1 MQNLFSFGGD
11 TNDTPDSLKMKRA
24 FAQKLMGNMSNA
36 PKNVGEGFNAIG
48 NGLLMGALMGSVNEG
63 EKSAAAKDQGL
74 FTSLMNA
81 FTGGGGQAPAAAPAM
96 PQSEGQT
103 ATPTLALSQN
113 AGNGPVNAGVTASPF
128 AKAAYDKFISAGFSP
143 AGAASLVGNTYA
155 ESGYNPTLSH
165 DGGTGVGILGFRD
178 PKPGQGRKTAL
189 MNFAS
194 SRGADWRDPMTQV
207 DYAIHELNTSE
218 KGRGDALRSATDL
231 REANNA
237 TISYLRP
244 AGWTPQNPA
253 GGHNYDGRLRFSNA
267 IYDKFGRQSANGQQ
281 PVQVAAAGG
290 NVQVPPQQPSGDFLA
305 QREAAQNAPMQAQP
319 QQVAQAPAQQPAP
332 AGMSPQQRAVFS
344 EATRALQSPYAS
356 QQTKSAAMMIIQKFI
371 QQEQKTPAQIEKEQ
385 LELAKARGEVANI
398 PIERESKLTNIA
410 KTKKELDSD
419 QLQETY
425 DPEGNPVKGYMRN
438 GKFVAVGGGK
448 REERTAD
455 QKNYEAYVEDQKNN
469 GQKPLSMFEWGQQQR
484 KAAATNLGGGSD
496 KQFFDYLDESG
507 KTAASAATG
516 LRSIDEAR
524 DAVLKGGIFGAGAD
538 TRLGLQKVAAFLGI
552 GDTEEIVNTETF
564 RSAIA
569 PQVAALMKATV
580 GSANISNSDREFAE
594 KAAGGAITLDDK
606 SIARLLD
613 IMEKGNTAVIE
624 RHNSKVDRVYPDGKS
639 YDRERA
645 IFRVDLPER
654 KSLPPPAIKSQQ
666 EYNAMPSGSK
676 FTAPDGSIRVKP

>member
-74 FTSLMNA
+74 FSSLMNA

-385 LELAKARGEVANI
+385 LELQKSRGEVGNMPLQRRKEELEIAKR
-398 PIERESKLTNIA
+398 ERELQGEGAQPLTAAEREQYGITNEQPAYKTRTGEIKFGPAASKTQVAIDQRQESEFGKETGKALAKRFDTLATDGDEAIKDRQLVGEMRRLGGKVDTGAMASVKSIAANLGIKLDGASDIEAYNALIARLTPQQRVPGSGATSDFDA
-410 KTKKELDSD
+410 KMFKDS
-419 QLQETY
+419 LPRLINT
-425 DPEGNPVKGYMRN
+425 PEGNKQILDVMDQLAENRVARGDIAMRVQAGELKPNEGLAEIKKLQAEARALSDQFKPPGKGQDAPNAPVGDTAAPVKP
-438 GKFVAVGGGK
+438 
-448 REERTAD
+448 AD
-455 QKNYEAYVEDQKNN
+455 VQ
-469 GQKPLSMFEWGQQQR
+469 
-484 KAAATNLGGGSD
+484 
-496 KQFFDYLDESG
+496 
-507 KTAASAATG
+507 
-516 LRSIDEAR
+516 
-524 DAVLKGGIFGAGAD
+524 
-538 TRLGLQKVAAFLGI
+538 
-552 GDTEEIVNTETF
+552 
-564 RSAIA
+564 
-569 PQVAALMKATV
+569 
-580 GSANISNSDREFAE
+580 
-594 KAAGGAITLDDK
+594 
-606 SIARLLD
+606 
-613 IMEKGNTAVIE
+613 
-624 RHNSKVDRVYPDGKS
+624 
-639 YDRERA
+639 
-645 IFRVDLPER
+645 
-654 KSLPPPAIKSQQ
+654 PPAIKSQQ
-666 EYNAMPSGSK
+666 EYNAMPSGMR
-676 FTAPDGSIRVKP
+676 FVAPDGSIRVKP